1 MEITRRFIKF
11 LEELEDPQV
20 QEKYLNHEL
29 EDNLRTITTM
39 ISKLNISD
47 NKKPS
52 SINEYSF
59 FFPYFHTLLKLFY

>member
-20 QEKYLNHEL
+20 QEKYLNQEL
-29 EDNLRTITTM
+29 EDNLRTITAM
-39 ISKLNISD
+39 ISKLNLSD
-47 NKKPS
+47 NQKPS

-59 FFPYFHTLLKLFY
+59 FLPYSNVLLKLFY